1 MPIHNVDRSD
11 PESSIKSCGYY
22 ADAVLELIEEMQ
34 VKGDLMD
41 AKSAN
46 GMMALKNLTTLKDQI
61 SNGNCIND
69 ESFSTDKEDVEKFMK
84 LEKRLRRGLP
94 SLRRLTRFLVTKETE
109 KLWAKQDW
117 AFMLLCIE
125 LHE

>member
-1 MPIHNVDRSD
+1 M
-11 PESSIKSCGYY
+11 
-22 ADAVLELIEEMQ
+22 ELIEEMQ

-61 SNGNCIND
+61 SNGNSIND
-69 ESFSTDKEDVEKFMK
+69 ELFSSDKDDVKKFMK

-94 SLRRLTRFLVTKETE
+94 SLSRLTRLLVTEETE